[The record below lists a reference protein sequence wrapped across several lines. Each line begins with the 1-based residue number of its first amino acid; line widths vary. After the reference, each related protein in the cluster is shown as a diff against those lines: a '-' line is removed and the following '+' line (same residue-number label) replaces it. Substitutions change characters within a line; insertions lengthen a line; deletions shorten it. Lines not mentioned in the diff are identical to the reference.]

1 MSISLNKQ
9 TLAIAA
15 VLALAAAVPAARHL
29 FVDEAKAAAKP
40 DARAVPVRA
49 AAVKQEALPV
59 ALTGIGNVLAA
70 QSVTLHSRIDGQL
83 DTVFF
88 KEGQDVHVGE
98 LLVKLDDRVL
108 VAQLQQAE
116 AQRARD
122 EAQLSNA
129 EADLQRYQ
137 GLVKDA
143 AATQQ
148 QLDTQLA
155 LVRQL
160 QATVRNDA
168 AAINAA
174 RVQLSFTRITAP
186 ISGRVGA
193 RLVDVGNIVHAADP
207 GGLLVINQIDPIM
220 VQFSLPEANFQAINA
235 ALNAA
240 GKKGKLAVQA
250 VDRET
255 HQALADGELSLL
267 NNQIDTTT
275 GTVQLKARFANPQH
289 KLWPGQQVDARL
301 VLRMQDDALTVPPA
315 AVQRSQQGL
324 FVYVIESD
332 GVVRAQPVKVA
343 EIDDKRTQVLD
354 GLKLG
359 ERVVTDGQYRLMP
372 GAHVTEVAENAG
384 KGGKA
389 GKDAASAASA
399 ASSASGVAQ

>member
-1 MSISLNKQ
+1 MPTSFNKKSV
-9 TLAIAA
+9 AIAA
-15 VLALAAAVPAARHL
+15 MLALALAVPAVRHL
-29 FVDEAKAAAKP
+29 FLDDAKAAAKP

-49 AAVKQEALPV
+49 AAVKQEALPI
-59 ALTGIGNVLAA
+59 ALSGVGNVLAA

-83 DTVFF
+83 DAVFF
-88 KEGQDVHVGE
+88 KEGQDVRAGE

-108 VAQLQQAE
+108 VAQVQQAE

-122 EAQLSNA
+122 EAQLANA

-148 QLDTQLA
+148 QLDTQRA

-168 AAINAA
+168 AALNAA
-174 RVQLSFTRITAP
+174 RVSLSFTRITSP

-193 RLVDVGNIVHAADP
+193 RLVDVGNIVHAADA

-220 VQFSLPEANFQAINA
+220 VQFSLPEGAFQSINA
-235 ALNAA
+235 AINAA
-240 GKKGKLAVQA
+240 GKKKLLVQA
-250 VDRET
+250 VDREA
-255 HQALADGELSLL
+255 HEVLADGELTLL

-332 GVVRAQPVKVA
+332 GVVRAQPVKVN
-343 EIDDKRTQVLD
+343 EIDDRRTQVLD

-372 GAHVTEVAENAG
+372 GAHVTEVAT
-384 KGGKA
+384 KA
-389 GKDAASAASA
+389 QGAASVASAASGA
-399 ASSASGVAQ
+399 GK

>member
-1 MSISLNKQ
+1 MSTTFNKK

-15 VLALAAAVPAARHL
+15 VLALAVGVPTVRHL
-29 FVDEAKAAAKP
+29 FVDEATAAPKP
-40 DARAVPVRA
+40 EVRAVPVRA
-49 AAVKQEALPV
+49 AAVKQEALPI
-59 ALTGIGNVLAA
+59 ALNGIGTVLAA

-83 DTVFF
+83 DAVYF
-88 KEGQDVHVGE
+88 KEGQDVRAGE

-108 VAQLQQAE
+108 AAQVQQAE

-122 EAQLSNA
+122 EAQLANA

-168 AAINAA
+168 AALNAA
-174 RVQLSFTRITAP
+174 RVQLGFTRITAP

-220 VQFSLPEANFQAINA
+220 VQFALPESNFQAINA
-235 ALNAA
+235 AVNAA
-240 GKKGKLAVQA
+240 GKKGKVAVRA
-250 VDRET
+250 LDRET
-255 HQALADGELSLL
+255 HQALADGALTLL

-275 GTVQLKARFANPQH
+275 GTVQLKAQFPNPQH

-301 VLRMQDDALTVPPA
+301 VLRVQDDALTVPPA

-343 EIDDKRTQVLD
+343 EIDDRRTQVLD

-359 ERVVTDGQYRLMP
+359 ERVVIDGQYRLMP
-372 GAHVTEVAENAG
+372 GAHVTEVAEKPAGG

-389 GKDAASAASA
+389 AAPAASAASE
-399 ASSASGVAQ
+399 ASK